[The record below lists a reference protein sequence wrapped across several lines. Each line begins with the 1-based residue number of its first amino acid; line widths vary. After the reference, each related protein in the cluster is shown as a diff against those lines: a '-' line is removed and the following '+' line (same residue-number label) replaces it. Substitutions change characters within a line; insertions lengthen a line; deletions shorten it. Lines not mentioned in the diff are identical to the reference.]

1 VLEAALWGLVG
12 GLALVIGALVTFVR
26 APGKRTVAF
35 VMAFGAGVLVSAVAY
50 DLTAEA
56 FDLGGGDATAIG
68 LALGALVYAGFSYKI
83 KPSEQGEGEDD
94 ANRLAL
100 GALLDG
106 IPESAAIGL
115 TLSGGG
121 AVSGAFVAAV
131 FLSNLPESFSATSKF
146 EGGGRSRPR
155 ILIIWVAIAI
165 ASALAAGLG
174 YELLGGGSE
183 EVEAATKAFAG
194 GAILTMLATE
204 MIPTAY
210 TDSGHS
216 LATGLITVLG
226 FALAAGLTA
235 IG

>member
-1 VLEAALWGLVG
+1 MLEAALWGLVG
-12 GLALVIGALVTFVR
+12 GLALVIGAVITFVHR
-26 APGKRTVAF
+26 PSKTAIAY
-35 VMAFGAGVLVSAVAY
+35 VMAFGAGVLISAVAY

-56 FDLGGGDATAIG
+56 YELGGGDAVAIG
-68 LALGALVYAGFSYKI
+68 LAAGALAYASLSHLI
-83 KPSEQGEGEDD
+83 KGGDGEG
-94 ANRLAL
+94 LAL

-115 TLSGGG
+115 TLSSGG
-121 AVSGAFVAAV
+121 VSGPFVAAV
-131 FLSNLPESFSATSKF
+131 FLSNLPESFSATGEF
-146 EGGGRSRPR
+146 ENAARSRR
-155 ILIIWVAIAI
+155 WIVTVWGVIAVVCAISAAI
-165 ASALAAGLG
+165 G

-183 EVEAATKAFAG
+183 NLQAGTQAFAG

-210 TDSGHS
+210 TDGEGNRSI
-216 LATGLITVLG
+216 GLVTVLG